1 MESIRSGTLT
11 NKLARRGDLKT
22 FQDQDSTAVDTQRL
36 GIGTTGQVL
45 RATSGLPAWDTIDL
59 QSKVYYVS
67 RNGVD
72 DASQG
77 GSLNSPLELLD
88 LQWHTC

>member
-1 MESIRSGTLT
+1 MESIRFRTLT

-22 FQDQDSTAVDTQRL
+22 FQDLKIPTAVDTQRL

-45 RATSGLPAWDTIDL
+45 RATSGLHPLGIQLIL
-59 QSKVYYVS
+59 QSKVYYVL

-72 DASQG
+72 DTSQG
-77 GSLNSPLELLD
+77 GSNLELLD